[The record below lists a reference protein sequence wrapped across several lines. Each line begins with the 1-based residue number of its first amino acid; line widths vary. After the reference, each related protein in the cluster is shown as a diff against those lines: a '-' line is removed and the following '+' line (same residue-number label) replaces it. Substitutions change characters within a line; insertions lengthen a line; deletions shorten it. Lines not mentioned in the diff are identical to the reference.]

1 MSLEY
6 ILINHSDLV
15 RQFFFPILGEKDLL
29 CLTQVSTTA
38 KKALET
44 TEVSQ
49 PDLTLNGRELTISL
63 KGIGFSFRRHRVK
76 MNALEDLYELPSL
89 VSCMREEV
97 RKCGLDTSNIDNYI
111 EYAATHPYPG
121 RIALSL
127 IPFDYY
133 SGRIPLTGNCSLE
146 SALDHM
152 ERETKELR
160 SYAQYYRPRYL
171 KLILC
176 HPNAANLP
184 NKIELQK
191 LSNMSTSTH
200 EKGD

>member
-1 MSLEY
+1 MSLEF
-6 ILINHSDLV
+6 ILTNHKDIVSTI
-15 RQFFFPILGEKDLL
+15 FFPLLEAKDMLSL
-29 CLTQVSTTA
+29 RQVSTTA

-49 PDLTLNGRELTISL
+49 PDLTLNGRELTITL

-76 MNALEDLYELPSL
+76 MNALEDIFELPTFL
-89 VSCMREEV
+89 NCIREEV
-97 RKCGLDTSNIDNYI
+97 GKYGMDTSNMDNYI
-111 EYAATHPYPG
+111 KYAATHPYPG

-133 SGRIPLTGNCSLE
+133 SMRIPTTGRVSLQ

-152 ERETKELR
+152 AAEIKELP
-160 SYAQYYRPRYL
+160 SYADFYQPRYL

-176 HPNAANLP
+176 HGNAANLP
-184 NKIELQK
+184 NKIELEK
-191 LSNMSTSTH
+191 LSTRGS
-200 EKGD
+200 